1 MSHHH
6 SHSHATSALSDR
18 RLIVSIALNLLLT
31 VVQVVAGVVSG
42 SLSLAADALHNFSDC
57 GALLVALVAQRIAQR
72 PSDQRRTFGY
82 RRAEIIGALV
92 NLTILIVVGLFLV
105 YEAVGRMI
113 EPREVEGWIV
123 VFVATFAFLVDV
135 GTAALLWAMSR
146 GNLNLRA
153 AFMHNVSDALTSV
166 AVILAGAAI
175 LLWGVYWID
184 SVATLV
190 IAGYIL
196 WQSYPMLLR
205 SIQILMES
213 VPDDVDLDELTA
225 ALESITD
232 VEEIHHLHVWELD
245 ETRRALEAHVVVDSA
260 RFSQWTEIK
269 QNIKIR
275 LNERFGISHSTI
287 ELETVDEECEA
298 CPPGIV

>member
-1 MSHHH
+1 MAHD
-6 SHSHATSALSDR
+6 HSHATSAISDR

-31 VVQVVAGVVSG
+31 VVQVVAGIVSG

-57 GALLVALVAQRIAQR
+57 GSLVIALVARRVARR
-72 PSDQRRTFGY
+72 PSDQSRTFGY

-92 NLTILIVVGLFLV
+92 NLTILVIVGLYLV

-113 EPREVEGWIV
+113 EPREIEGWIV
-123 VFVATFAFLVDV
+123 VVVATFALIVDL

-153 AFMHNVSDALTSV
+153 AFVHNISDALASV
-166 AVILAGAAI
+166 GVIFAGTAI
-175 LLWGVYWID
+175 LLWDAYWTD
-184 SVATLV
+184 SALTLV
-190 IAGYIL
+190 ISAYIL

-205 SIQILMES
+205 SMQILMES
-213 VPDDVDLDELTA
+213 APDDINLDELTA
-225 ALESITD
+225 DLESIAD
-232 VEEIHHLHVWELD
+232 IREVHHLHVWELD
-245 ETRRALEAHVVVDSA
+245 ESHRALEAHIVVDSA
-260 RFSQWTEIK
+260 RFDQWAEIK
-269 QNIKIR
+269 RNVKVR

-287 ELETVDEECEA
+287 ELECTGEQCEP